1 MRIKDRLFRL
11 PPCPPYDV
19 EATESWLEDMAA
31 QGWMLEKD
39 SIFLG
44 VAAFDKAEPA
54 SVRYRLGAPPR
65 PVGALDHPGGAAG
78 PDAAGN
84 GRRG

>member
-54 SVRYRLGAPPR
+54 SVRYRLEAWRPGSPP
-65 PVGALDHPGGAAG
+65 GSG
-78 PDAAGN
+78 PC
-84 GRRG
+84 RGCP